1 MTTPLPERYIAATV
15 KHLPA
20 DLQADVHAELAASID
35 DAVEAHIDQGEERE
49 TAERVVLT
57 ELGDP
62 AVLAASYVD
71 RPLQLIGPRYY
82 LAWWRV
88 LKLLLII
95 VPTVFFVL
103 VAGGHFLAGSPLGEI
118 IGESLATGLSAF
130 VHVGFWVTLVFATMD
145 RTGFETGETWD
156 IDQLP
161 EPRKEHPG
169 SQELVPSLV
178 FLGLMLVALAWDQL
192 RGFVQHNQEAIPVLN
207 PELWPWAM
215 LGLLAIIALEIG
227 FAILLFVRGR
237 WSTPLA
243 MTNTILAVLFFSWAI
258 TLLARGELFSAEIIE
273 LALSNGATPDALYIM
288 GVILG
293 LGVGIICA
301 WDSADGWV
309 KSCRAGSSKVTE
321 QQPATTQ

>member
-1 MTTPLPERYIAATV
+1 MSTPLPKRYIAATI

-20 DLQADVHAELAASID
+20 ELQTDVHAELTASID
-35 DAVEAHIDQGEERE
+35 DAVEAHIDQGQERD
-49 TAERVVLT
+49 TAERIVLT

-95 VPTVFFVL
+95 VPTVLFIL
-103 VAGGHFLAGSPLGEI
+103 VAVGHFLAGSTLGEI
-118 IGESLATGLSAF
+118 IGESFATGLSAI
-130 VHVGFWVTLVFATMD
+130 VHVGFWVTLVFAIMD
-145 RTGFETGETWD
+145 RTGFETGQTWD

-169 SQELVPSLV
+169 SQELIPSLV

-192 RGFVQHNQEAIPVLN
+192 RGFVRHDQEAIPVLS
-207 PELWPWAM
+207 PELWPWGM

-237 WSTPLA
+237 WSVPLA
-243 MTNTILAVLFFSWAI
+243 IINTILAVLFFSWAI
-258 TLLARGELFSAEIIE
+258 TLLVRGELFSAEVIE
-273 LALSNGATPDALYIM
+273 LALSNGATPDALHTM
-288 GVILG
+288 GAIFG
-293 LGVGIICA
+293 FGIGIICV
-301 WDSADGWV
+301 WDSIDGWV
-309 KSCRAGSSKVTE
+309 KARRAGSSQVAE